1 MMHFQQGVLAG
12 YPDGS
17 QKPACHDPDS
27 CSLYCHLTAL
37 QVYRNFLTDG
47 SGRMDG
53 SELTG
58 ESGRMGG

>member
-1 MMHFQQGVLAG
+1 MMHFQQGVLDG

-47 SGRMDG
+47 SGLTGG

-58 ESGRMGG
+58 ESGRMDG